1 MLGRIINEEEILNSI
16 LKDKNLERDKYY
28 IGISVLIKY
37 FYNEGCTD
45 KAVLREKIIDTMT
58 EMDETFSRSAWVK
71 YIDNKIPSIIRNIK
85 KNNLENPLVQIQSLP
100 IYKSE
105 IDKINT
111 IKDKKVKKM
120 MFIMLLYSRLSYMIN
135 PNGNGWYS
143 RNINDLS
150 KEARND
156 SSYKNSDER
165 CLVEYEL
172 YKMKFIEYG
181 AINKKTLRVT
191 FLETNL
197 ESPIAFEVEDLNDC
211 MSIYTYLKEVEGE
224 KWIKCPDCGGYF
236 KKKSNRQERCSKC
249 AKIKQKELQKE
260 SMRKSRSS

>member
-45 KAVLREKIIDTMT
+45 KTILREKIIDTMT

-71 YIDNKIPSIIRNIK
+71 YIDNKIPSIVRNMK

-111 IKDKKVKKM
+111 IKDKKEKKM
-120 MFIMLLYSRLSYMIN
+120 MFIMLLYSRLSYEIN
-135 PNGNGWYS
+135 PNSNGWYS
-143 RNINDLS
+143 RNITYLGE
-150 KEARND
+150 EARIN
-156 SSYKNSDER
+156 SSYSNRDER
-165 CLVEYEL
+165 CLAEFVL
-172 YKMKFIEYG
+172 RKKGFIEYG

-191 FLETNL
+191 FLETDLN
-197 ESPIAFEVEDLNDC
+197 EPEAFRVEDLRDC
-211 MSIYTYLKEVEGE
+211 MAIYTYLREVEGE
-224 KWIKCPDCGGYF
+224 KWIKCPDCEGYF
-236 KKKSNRQERCSKC
+236 IKKANNQIRCKKC
-249 AKIKQKELQKE
+249 AKKEKLKQTRQSKK
-260 SMRKSRSS
+260 RTK